1 LDFLCTTSR
10 LEDRVLL
17 SAVDSSIVPRPAAE
31 IALHTRGHNVGA
43 AGARMA
49 THATSHHDHHA
60 HQPTAARWSWLANTY
75 WYVPT
80 NNLSAVI
87 STGDGQ
93 VVPVLDQT
101 VFQITHYRDGYFWG
115 NATAQ
120 YGANSA
126 GPSTSFMIGSVTP
139 QGRVLLSFTANTS
152 SGTTVTSGFGVMQ
165 RKFGQWTMENQMFT
179 PGGTIQIGHWAY
191 MVQTHPGL
199 PSWNSL
205 PGVGVSVPEFLS
217 EAAS

>member
-1 LDFLCTTSR
+1 MHSR
-10 LEDRVLL
+10 RKRLIPADVHCLEERVVL
-17 SAVDSSIVPRPAAE
+17 SSFGMP
-31 IALHTRGHNVGA
+31 ALHAGVAHVGA
-43 AGARMA
+43 LSDDHAR
-49 THATSHHDHHA
+49 HHA
-60 HQPTAARWSWLANTY
+60 GHAVSPTAQRWSWLAGTY
-75 WYVPT
+75 WYVPS

-87 STGDGQ
+87 SSGNGQ

-115 NATAQ
+115 NTTAQ

-126 GPSTSFMIGSVTP
+126 GPTTSFMIGSVTP
-139 QGRVLLSFTANTS
+139 EGKVLLSFTSNTS

-179 PGGTIQIGHWAY
+179 SGGSVQIGHWAY

-205 PGVGVSVPEFLS
+205 PGVGVSVPDFLGK
-217 EAAS
+217 